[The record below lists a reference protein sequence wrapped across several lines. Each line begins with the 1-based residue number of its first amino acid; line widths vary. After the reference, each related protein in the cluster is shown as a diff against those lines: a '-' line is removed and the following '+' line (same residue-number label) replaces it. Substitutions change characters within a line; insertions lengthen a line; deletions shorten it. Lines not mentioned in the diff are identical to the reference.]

1 MPPIVRHDE
10 SAHDSSSA
18 PECRELLEEVAA
30 QSKSRTGLWASFL
43 GRTALARVAEVGVWK
58 GDFAAAMLGACPT
71 IDTYVMI
78 DPWRHLDEW
87 NKPAN
92 VATTAFEAIRAEAMA
107 KTEFGAARRRVLRGT
122 TLEVIDAIDEG
133 SLDFAYIDGDH
144 TLRGIVTDLVAM
156 RPKVRAGGFLAGD
169 DFCPN
174 VWQHGAAYEPT
185 LVFPVAV
192 DVALAMRATIFALPF
207 NQFLIALPNE
217 GEGGRGEF
225 VDLVGAY
232 PTLDLGAQ
240 VRPPRP
246 GLGQRLRGALSS
258 MRSGAPPRA

>member
-1 MPPIVRHDE
+1 MPPVVRHDR
-10 SAHDSSSA
+10 SAHESFNA
-18 PECRELLEEVAA
+18 AGGRALLRRVAA
-30 QSKSRTGLWASFL
+30 ESTSRTHLWASFL
-43 GRTALARVAEVGVWK
+43 AQTKLVRIAEVGVWK
-58 GDFAAAMLGACPT
+58 GDFAAAILAACPA
-71 IDTYVMI
+71 IDAYTMI
-78 DPWRHLDEW
+78 DPWRHLEEW

-92 VATTAFEAIRAEAMA
+92 VATDTFEGIRAEAMA
-107 KTEFGAARRRVLRGT
+107 KTEFAASRRRVLRGT
-122 TLEVIDAIDEG
+122 TLEVVDSIDDG

-156 RPKVRAGGFLAGD
+156 RPKIRAGGILAGD

-217 GEGGRGEF
+217 GEGSPGEF
-225 VDLVGAY
+225 IDLVGVY
-232 PTLDLGAQ
+232 PTLELAGQ

-246 GLGQRLRGALSS
+246 GLGDRLRDALSAV
-258 MRSGAPPRA
+258 RGGARPRA